1 MRTKR
6 PVKEGVVGDNSPC
19 VLLTRNGGGPG
30 DLGGVALELLTRKG
44 GGPGDLGGVA
54 LELHHDTV
62 ESLRVPSR
70 ALLLSSMPLQYDL
83 TCDMGHVTC
92 GMWHV
97 TFDM

>member
-19 VLLTRNGGGPG
+19 VLLTRN
-30 DLGGVALELLTRKG
+30 G